1 MENLNMAQQNKVAVN
16 LAQDFTDVQ
25 QAQGRAN
32 IGASQISYG
41 NAVTDMTV
49 TKEIVRP
56 YMNTKYTATIGS
68 DNFLLLPSTFSDG
81 MVVKSNGS
89 LQTQSI
95 PTNDFAFAEYGTTTF
110 SEIQS
115 MRNAGKQVIMTSS
128 GRLAG
133 FYMYSTE
140 TQHVFQYFYADPTR
154 FNEYFCDNNNV
165 WTNYTHY
172 ATDLRSLPQYCY
184 YREQIGNFGVQG
196 TVSSNPT
203 WLMSPVTA
211 TWYDMAGTVKTGASQ
226 RDLLKSYGFPRTC
239 RYGISGTFQLQAD
252 AVINQSVSIVARL
265 KLSYAYRTAGSTS
278 YVWNDIPYWEGQLYT
293 FTNFRDISTSS
304 LTRSLSDPI
313 QMNAIADLPQN
324 VWKGYANNTNYEDFF
339 LCYRLNLVD
348 HGIPSSVT
356 TVWVDSDGF
365 RESLAIMI

>member
-1 MENLNMAQQNKVAVN
+1 MAQQNKVAVN
-16 LAQDFTDVQ
+16 LAQDFTDEQ
-25 QAQGRAN
+25 KLQGRQN
-32 IGASQISYG
+32 IGASQISYN

-49 TKEIVRP
+49 SKEVVRP
-56 YMNTKYTATIGS
+56 YMNTKYSATVGS
-68 DNFLLLPSTFSDG
+68 DSFLLLPSTFADG

-89 LQTQSI
+89 LQTQTI

-140 TQHVFQYFYADPTR
+140 TQHVFQYFYADPVR
-154 FNEYFCDNNNV
+154 FNEYFCDNTNQ

-184 YREQIGNFGVQG
+184 YREQIGTWAVQG
-196 TVSSNPT
+196 TVSDNPT
-203 WLMSPVTA
+203 WLMWPSTGA
-211 TWYDMAGTVKTGASQ
+211 WYDMAGTEKTGASQ
-226 RDLLKSYGFPRTC
+226 RDLLKSYSFPRTC
-239 RYGISGTFQLQAD
+239 RFGASGTIQLQAD

-265 KLSYAYRTAGSTS
+265 KLSYAYRLPGSTS

-293 FTNFRDISTSS
+293 FTNFRDISTGNIV
-304 LTRSLSDPI
+304 RSLSDPI
-313 QMNAIADLPQN
+313 QMNAIADLSQN
-324 VWKGYANNTNYEDFF
+324 VWKAYANNTNYEDFF
-339 LCYRLNLVD
+339 LSYRLNLVD

-356 TVWVDSDGF
+356 TVWIQSSGL